1 MLSLDKLKEEKGDK
15 VKYFG
20 PDVILR
26 KLNGAMCVTH
36 DFSGLKN
43 FTTFILWGWAAEQ
56 KYLIKLD
63 FVKAFNLVLIQ
74 QEDSLLYEFI
84 GPDGKTHKYVV
95 LPLGTRNS
103 PALFPEFLIKALE
116 DILFKYPN
124 NVKVY
129 QDNTQWKKKQQQ

>member
-43 FTTFILWGWAAEQ
+43 FTTFILWGWA
-56 KYLIKLD
+56 
-63 FVKAFNLVLIQ
+63 V
-74 QEDSLLYEFI
+74 YEFI

-129 QDNTQWKKKQQQ
+129 QDDSMDV